1 MEYMMYMIVMVMA
14 VLTSVEISSLK
25 KQVRALQVQL
35 NALAQATGHE
45 DLSAWYVTD
54 EVKAQVRAL
63 KEDGKVVEAVKM
75 VREAT
80 GLSLEDA
87 KHFVDEL
94 WATAVARAAV
104 FLLRGWVAARG
115 ASRYNGGRIV

>member
-1 MEYMMYMIVMVMA
+1 M
-14 VLTSVEISSLK
+14 
-25 KQVRALQVQL
+25 
-35 NALAQATGHE
+35 
-45 DLSAWYVTD
+45 TD

-94 WATAVARAAV
+94 MSDSGGEGYR
-104 FLLRGWVAARG
+104 FLLREWVAARG

>member
-1 MEYMMYMIVMVMA
+1 MEYMMYMIVMIVA

-25 KQVRALQVQL
+25 KQVQL

-80 GLSLEDA
+80 GMSLEDA

-94 WATAVARAAV
+94 
-104 FLLRGWVAARG
+104 
-115 ASRYNGGRIV
+115 

>member
-25 KQVRALQVQL
+25 KQVRALQ
-35 NALAQATGHE
+35 QATGHE

-94 WATAVARAAV
+94 
-104 FLLRGWVAARG
+104 
-115 ASRYNGGRIV
+115 

>member
-35 NALAQATGHE
+35 NALAQATGRE

-94 WATAVARAAV
+94 
-104 FLLRGWVAARG
+104 
-115 ASRYNGGRIV
+115 

>member
-1 MEYMMYMIVMVMA
+1 MEYMMYMIVMIVA

-35 NALAQATGHE
+35 NALAQAMGHE
-45 DLSAWYVTD
+45 DLSAWYVTV
-54 EVKAQVRAL
+54 EVKAQVCAL

-80 GLSLEDA
+80 GMSLEDA

-94 WATAVARAAV
+94 
-104 FLLRGWVAARG
+104 
-115 ASRYNGGRIV
+115 

>member
-35 NALAQATGHE
+35 NVLAQATGHE

-94 WATAVARAAV
+94 
-104 FLLRGWVAARG
+104 
-115 ASRYNGGRIV
+115 

>member
-1 MEYMMYMIVMVMA
+1 MEYMMYMIVMIVA

-80 GLSLEDA
+80 GCRWKMRSI
-87 KHFVDEL
+87 L
-94 WATAVARAAV
+94 WTNYERQRWRGLPFFCCAGGLPRAA
-104 FLLRGWVAARG
+104 

>member
-1 MEYMMYMIVMVMA
+1 MEYMMYMIVMIVA

-25 KQVRALQVQL
+25 KQVRTLQVQL

-63 KEDGKVVEAVKM
+63 KADGKVVEAVKM

-80 GLSLEDA
+80 GMSLEDA

-94 WATAVARAAV
+94 
-104 FLLRGWVAARG
+104 
-115 ASRYNGGRIV
+115 

>member
-1 MEYMMYMIVMVMA
+1 MEYMMYMIVMIVA

-45 DLSAWYVTD
+45 DLSAWYVAD

-63 KEDGKVVEAVKM
+63 KADGAEVKAIKL

-94 WATAVARAAV
+94 
-104 FLLRGWVAARG
+104 
-115 ASRYNGGRIV
+115 

>member
-1 MEYMMYMIVMVMA
+1 MEYMMYMIVMIVA

-45 DLSAWYVTD
+45 DLSAWDVTD

-63 KEDGKVVEAVKM
+63 KEDGKVVEAVKT

-94 WATAVARAAV
+94 
-104 FLLRGWVAARG
+104 
-115 ASRYNGGRIV
+115 

>member
-1 MEYMMYMIVMVMA
+1 MEYMMYMIVMIVA
-14 VLTSVEISSLK
+14 VLTAVEISSLK
-25 KQVRALQVQL
+25 KQVRALQ
-35 NALAQATGHE
+35 AQATGHE

-94 WATAVARAAV
+94 
-104 FLLRGWVAARG
+104 
-115 ASRYNGGRIV
+115 

>member
-1 MEYMMYMIVMVMA
+1 MEYMMYMIVMIVA

-54 EVKAQVRAL
+54 EVKAQVRAA
-63 KEDGKVVEAVKM
+63 E
-75 VREAT
+75 RR
-80 GLSLEDA
+80 
-87 KHFVDEL
+87 
-94 WATAVARAAV
+94 W
-104 FLLRGWVAARG
+104 
-115 ASRYNGGRIV
+115 

>member
-1 MEYMMYMIVMVMA
+1 MEYMMYMIVMIVA

-35 NALAQATGHE
+35 NALAQATGYE
-45 DLSAWYVTD
+45 DLSAWYVTV

-80 GLSLEDA
+80 GMSLEDA

-94 WATAVARAAV
+94 
-104 FLLRGWVAARG
+104 
-115 ASRYNGGRIV
+115 

>member
-45 DLSAWYVTD
+45 DLSDWYVTD

-94 WATAVARAAV
+94 
-104 FLLRGWVAARG
+104 
-115 ASRYNGGRIV
+115 

>member
-45 DLSAWYVTD
+45 DLSARYVTD

-94 WATAVARAAV
+94 
-104 FLLRGWVAARG
+104 
-115 ASRYNGGRIV
+115 

>member
-1 MEYMMYMIVMVMA
+1 MEYMMYMIVMIVA

-25 KQVRALQVQL
+25 KQVRALQVQM
-35 NALAQATGHE
+35 NAPAQATGHE
-45 DLSAWYVTD
+45 DLSTWYVMD

-80 GLSLEDA
+80 GMSLEDA

-94 WATAVARAAV
+94 
-104 FLLRGWVAARG
+104 
-115 ASRYNGGRIV
+115 

>member
-1 MEYMMYMIVMVMA
+1 MEYMMYMIVM
-14 VLTSVEISSLK
+14 
-25 KQVRALQVQL
+25 
-35 NALAQATGHE
+35 
-45 DLSAWYVTD
+45 
-54 EVKAQVRAL
+54 VKAQVRAL

-94 WATAVARAAV
+94 
-104 FLLRGWVAARG
+104 
-115 ASRYNGGRIV
+115 

>member
-1 MEYMMYMIVMVMA
+1 MEYMMCMIVMIVA

-63 KEDGKVVEAVKM
+63 KADGAEVKAIKL

-94 WATAVARAAV
+94 
-104 FLLRGWVAARG
+104 
-115 ASRYNGGRIV
+115 

>member
-1 MEYMMYMIVMVMA
+1 MEYMMYMIVMIVA

-45 DLSAWYVTD
+45 
-54 EVKAQVRAL
+54 
-63 KEDGKVVEAVKM
+63 VVEAVKT

-94 WATAVARAAV
+94 
-104 FLLRGWVAARG
+104 
-115 ASRYNGGRIV
+115 